1 MLMTIQEIEAAS
13 QQSQPLDF
21 SRHPLNAPELPLRRT
36 FFPYGFPAEVH
47 TNEPKLFELF
57 EASFGVFEPRFDTQ
71 KIFIDVHLVE
81 SASTDCPPSPSYR
94 LMHPHLVVAADSSNY
109 SVIDLDHLRT
119 QMVVSTAA
127 LRYPTYLRYFFLEG
141 SAGCHIT
148 TRFTTPVH
156 AGCVAFNG
164 RGVLLCGDSGAGK
177 SSLSYACARSG
188 WSYIADD
195 ASFLLNRNGKR
206 IVIGDCHKVRF
217 RPSAAELFP
226 EIAGHPITPRA
237 EGKPSIELPTAP
249 MAHINRRESVAVDF
263 LVFLNRRHD
272 GPPELIPYRK
282 KVARHYLRQVPFG
295 SPESLAAQYLSI
307 ESLLTA
313 PIFELRYTDLD
324 WAIERLEQ
332 LVREGA

>member
-1 MLMTIQEIEAAS
+1 MFTSSTVRAPNALPRPPTAS
-13 QQSQPLDF
+13 L
-21 SRHPLNAPELPLRRT
+21 
-36 FFPYGFPAEVH
+36 
-47 TNEPKLFELF
+47 
-57 EASFGVFEPRFDTQ
+57 
-71 KIFIDVHLVE
+71 IHL
-81 SASTDCPPSPSYR
+81 
-94 LMHPHLVVAADSSNY
+94 
-109 SVIDLDHLRT
+109 
-119 QMVVSTAA
+119 VVSTAA

-141 SAGCHIT
+141 GAACHIT

-177 SSLSYACARSG
+177 SSLSYACARCG
-188 WSYIADD
+188 WDYIADD
-195 ASFLLNRNGKR
+195 ASFLLNRNCMR

-226 EIAGHPITPRA
+226 EIAGHEITPRA

-249 MAHINRRESVAVDF
+249 MAHINRRESVTVDF

-272 GPPELIPYRK
+272 GPSTLVPYSK
-282 KVARHYLRQVPFG
+282 DVARHYMRQVPFG
-295 SPESLAAQYLSI
+295 SPASIAVQHVSI
-307 ESLLTA
+307 ECLLTA
-313 PIFELRYTDLD
+313 PIFELRYSDLD